1 MYYNKNLVDKYLKEL
16 KKEVLSLYKNE
27 TISTLYIGGGTPS
40 SLNKKQLLELF
51 SITNI
56 VKLSKNY
63 EFTFECNIENINE
76 KLLILLKQN
85 KVNRI
90 SIGVQSFNKDI
101 LKILGRNY
109 TYKIKNKIN
118 LVKKYFNNINI
129 DLIYGVNNENIEIL
143 NNDLDNFLK
152 LDIPH
157 ISIYSLILE
166 NNTILKINNY
176 QEIDENLNN
185 KMYYFIIK
193 KLKENG
199 YKQYEISNFSKKNY
213 ASKHNLTYWN
223 NENYYGFGL
232 GASGYIKTIRYTNT
246 KSMTNYLNGNYVREK
261 EKITNK
267 INMENEMILGLRK
280 TKGVSKKK
288 FYNKYGVN
296 IKEVFNVSKLKEN
309 KDYYYIPSKY
319 LFISNYIL
327 EDFIDI

>member
-129 DLIYGVNNENIEIL
+129 DLIYGINNENIEIL

-157 ISIYSLILE
+157 ISIYSLILS
-166 NNTILKINNY
+166 
-176 QEIDENLNN
+176 
-185 KMYYFIIK
+185 IITS
-193 KLKENG
+193 L
-199 YKQYEISNFSKKNY
+199 
-213 ASKHNLTYWN
+213 L
-223 NENYYGFGL
+223 
-232 GASGYIKTIRYTNT
+232 
-246 KSMTNYLNGNYVREK
+246 V
-261 EKITNK
+261 
-267 INMENEMILGLRK
+267 
-280 TKGVSKKK
+280 
-288 FYNKYGVN
+288 
-296 IKEVFNVSKLKEN
+296 
-309 KDYYYIPSKY
+309 
-319 LFISNYIL
+319 
-327 EDFIDI
+327 